1 MVDWRDDVRDFR
13 RMLIDCAVEFRAA
26 SGGPMQSGQ
35 ARDLSATGVA
45 FVTSTP
51 PAEGDEIEIKI
62 DTGSNLFHAIAKVV
76 RVSRIDDDSHE
87 IGCQIIGMQ

>member
-13 RMLIDCAVEFRAA
+13 RMSIDCAVEFRSA
-26 SGGPMQSGQ
+26 SGGPMQTGR

-45 FVTSTP
+45 FETSTP

-62 DTGSNLFHAIAKVV
+62 DSGSNLFHAIVKVV
-76 RVSRIDDDSHE
+76 RVNQIGNDNYE
-87 IGCQIIGMQ
+87 VGCQVIGMQ